1 MVDSDIEELKDGYMS
16 DDKNS
21 QKTPNA
27 IDYEKS
33 DEQINVEDIAMEE
46 EKFSAHF
53 SDGAEELLS
62 DGENDGNF
70 SSQDETDLD

>member
-1 MVDSDIEELKDGYMS
+1 MIESDEELKDGYMS
-16 DDKNS
+16 DDVNS

-33 DEQINVEDIAMEE
+33 DEKILMEDIAMEE
-46 EKFSAHF
+46 EKYSAHF

-70 SSQDETDLD
+70 SSQSEPDID

>member
-1 MVDSDIEELKDGYMS
+1 MIESDEELKDGYMS
-16 DDKNS
+16 DDVNS

-33 DEQINVEDIAMEE
+33 DEKIQMEDIAMEE
-46 EKFSAHF
+46 EKYSAHF

-70 SSQDETDLD
+70 SSQSEPDID

>member
-1 MVDSDIEELKDGYMS
+1 MIESDEELKDGYMS
-16 DDKNS
+16 DDVNS

-33 DEQINVEDIAMEE
+33 DEKILMEDIAMEE
-46 EKFSAHF
+46 EKYSAHF

-62 DGENDGNF
+62 DGENVGNF
-70 SSQDETDLD
+70 SSQSEPDID